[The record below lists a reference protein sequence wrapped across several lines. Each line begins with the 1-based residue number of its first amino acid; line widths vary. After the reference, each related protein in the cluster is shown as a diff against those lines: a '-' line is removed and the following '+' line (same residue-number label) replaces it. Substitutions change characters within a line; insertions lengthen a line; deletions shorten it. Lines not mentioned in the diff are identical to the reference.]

1 MTTPAG
7 LVTLTTDFGDGS
19 SYVAAMK
26 GAILA
31 VNSAVH
37 IIDLCHNIPP
47 QDLTATAYF
56 LAETVPFYPPR
67 SIHAVVVDP
76 AVGTER
82 ALLCIRWNEQW
93 LLAPDNGC
101 WTSLERHSAAR
112 EIEVYRLSESKYWAP
127 AVSFTFHGRDILAP
141 VAGHLSLGVAPDQ
154 LGRRVQEWVRL
165 RLPEPER
172 TSREVRGEVI
182 RVDRFGNLITNITR
196 GAIGDYHSVHVGGR
210 NIPRWVQTYGDA
222 EPGAVVALIGSC
234 DLLEIAVVQG
244 SAAERLGLGA
254 GACVTVGQLEDS

>member
-56 LAETVPFYPPR
+56 LAETVPFFPPG

-82 ALLCIRWNEQW
+82 ALLRIRWHEQSPVPPGHRCW
-93 LLAPDNGC
+93 PSLA
-101 WTSLERHSAAR
+101 A
-112 EIEVYRLSESKYWAP
+112 
-127 AVSFTFHGRDILAP
+127 
-141 VAGHLSLGVAPDQ
+141 
-154 LGRRVQEWVRL
+154 
-165 RLPEPER
+165 
-172 TSREVRGEVI
+172 
-182 RVDRFGNLITNITR
+182 
-196 GAIGDYHSVHVGGR
+196 
-210 NIPRWVQTYGDA
+210 
-222 EPGAVVALIGSC
+222 
-234 DLLEIAVVQG
+234 
-244 SAAERLGLGA
+244 
-254 GACVTVGQLEDS
+254 